1 MKKYILLLFLSFS
14 LTIVSQQKKIS
25 NEEKSD
31 FWEHVRYGGGFSMSF
46 GSQTTIGIAPSAI
59 YDFDNGFSLGAG
71 VNYIYNE
78 IGSVTT
84 NVYGGSIIS
93 LYQIPK
99 IGIQLSGEFEQSFA
113 KQKNSFGNT
122 NSTNF
127 PALYLGAAYNK
138 GRFAFGFRYDVLYD
152 ENKSVYASAFSPIVR
167 FYF

>member
-1 MKKYILLLFLSFS
+1 MKKFLLLFCLFVSSIGFS
-14 LTIVSQQKKIS
+14 QK
-25 NEEKSD
+25 ND
-31 FWEHVRYGGGFSMSF
+31 FWKNVRFGGGLSLGF
-46 GSQTTIGIAPSAI
+46 GSQTTIGVAPSAI

-71 VNYIYNE
+71 FNYTYRE
-78 IGSVTT
+78 TGDFST

-93 LYQIPK
+93 LYQIPN

-113 KQKNSFGNT
+113 KQTTSIGTIN
-122 NSTNF
+122 TNF

-152 ENKSVYASAFSPIVR
+152 STKSIYASAFSPIVR

>member
-1 MKKYILLLFLSFS
+1 MKKYLFLVFLSFS
-14 LTIVSQQKKIS
+14 FIAMSQQKKS
-25 NEEKSD
+25 E
-31 FWEHVRYGGGFSMSF
+31 FWENVRYGGGFSMSF
-46 GSQTTIGIAPSAI
+46 GNQTTIGISPSAI

-71 VNYIYNE
+71 VNYVYSE

-113 KQKNSFGNT
+113 KQKDNLGNSIT
-122 NSTNF
+122 TNF
-127 PALYLGAAYNK
+127 PALYFGAAYNK
-138 GRFAFGFRYDVLYD
+138 GRFALGFRYDVLYD